1 MSRSVAD
8 FRVRALE
15 IHSAYVWDFD
25 WVRKALDFIHD
36 HRMTAL
42 VLHRNDIV
50 DRVTY
55 PISPCGDRQ
64 PLLRSIFARYRNAH
78 RALYKH
84 MPVDRSGPYNR
95 RDYLKRVVD
104 LAATRDIEV
113 YLENKEFSFDDAV
126 LELNPQLIK
135 DGVVCPNEPFWW
147 AFIREKYSS
156 LLTDIPGIAGI
167 ITAPAT
173 RESRL
178 SIAENR
184 CRCELCAGST
194 PRNWYTSLIGAMH
207 ESIRAHG
214 KLLAVRDFVFDRQ
227 SQLQFAE
234 VLEGLPSDI
243 VVSFKNTPHDFYPTF
258 PDNPRIGLVGA
269 HRQWIEYDA
278 MGQYFGWGVGPSVMI
293 DDLRRRLRHALDHG
307 VEGLLVRTDWESLD
321 AHSCFHTPNLVNLYA
336 GAMLATDLQTPSR
349 AIYQAW
355 LTGEQKLEE
364 GASFAEIAE
373 CVAWVERVFG
383 DSWNATR
390 NALFCNGCV
399 FSDSST
405 FPTSGD
411 HAWWLAEEKNS
422 LKDWDPSK
430 RDALELSESN
440 VRRMLAEKDAAVECV
455 EGMQRVLKGKPTAL
469 SQAAYEEFLVC
480 IDILHRYVGAFRII
494 GRAIVLARYI
504 SEGKPAGNAFSCE
517 AQRLLADSVHALVN
531 LTRELREF
539 YRSTNHRHVVYMLL
553 GWERLEALHEDLTC
567 QIARAGADTAA

>member
-1 MSRSVAD
+1 MSGSVPD

-25 WVRKALDFIHD
+25 WVGKALDFIHD
-36 HRMTAL
+36 HGMTAL

-55 PISPCGDRQ
+55 PISPPGGKQ
-64 PLLRSIFARYRNAH
+64 PAHQSIFARYRNAH

-84 MPVDRSGPYNR
+84 TPVDRSGPYNR

-104 LAATRDIEV
+104 LAAARDIEV
-113 YLENKEFSFDDAV
+113 YLENKEFSFDDAI

-147 AFIREKYSS
+147 AFIREKYTS

-184 CRCELCAGST
+184 CRCELCDGST
-194 PRNWYTSLIGAMH
+194 HRNWYTSLIGAMH
-207 ESIRAHG
+207 ESIKVHG

-227 SQLQFAE
+227 SQVQFAE
-234 VLEGLPSDI
+234 VLQDLPSDI
-243 VVSFKNTPHDFYPTF
+243 VISFKNTPHDFYPTF
-258 PDNPRIGLVGA
+258 PDNPRLGLVGA

-293 DDLRRRLRHALDHG
+293 DDLRRRLRHGLDHG

-336 GAMLATDLQTPSR
+336 GAILATDLQTPGR

-355 LTGEQKLEE
+355 LTGEEKLQE
-364 GASFAEIAE
+364 GASVTEIAE
-373 CVAWVERVFG
+373 CVAWTETIFG
-383 DSWNATR
+383 DTWNAIR

-405 FPTSGD
+405 FPTSVD

-440 VRRMLAEKDAAVECV
+440 VRRMLAEKDAAVGYV
-455 EGMQRVLKGKPTAL
+455 EGMQRVLKDKPAAL
-469 SQAAYEEFLVC
+469 SQAAHEDFLVRF
-480 IDILHRYVGAFRII
+480 DILHRYVRAFRSIGHAII
-494 GRAIVLARYI
+494 LTRYF
-504 SEGKPAGNAFSCE
+504 SEGEPAGNAFSRE
-517 AQRLLADSVHALVN
+517 AQMLLADSVRSLAGLI
-531 LTRELREF
+531 RELREL
-539 YRSTNHRHVVYMLL
+539 YRSTNHRHVVYLLL
-553 GWERLEALHEDLTC
+553 GWERLEALHEDLAC
-567 QIARAGADTAA
+567 QVTHAGAGTAA

>member
-1 MSRSVAD
+1 MSGSVSD

-25 WVRKALDFIHD
+25 WVVKALDFIYNHG
-36 HRMTAL
+36 MTAL

-55 PISPCGDRQ
+55 PIGPPGGKQ
-64 PLLRSIFARYRNAH
+64 PAHQSIFARYRNAH

-104 LAATRDIEV
+104 LAANRDIEV
-113 YLENKEFSFDDAV
+113 YLENKEFSFDDAI

-135 DGVVCPNEPFWW
+135 TGVVCPNEPFWR
-147 AFIREKYSS
+147 AFIREKYTS

-178 SIAENR
+178 SIVENR
-184 CRCELCAGST
+184 CRCELCDAST
-194 PRNWYTSLIGAMH
+194 ARNWYTSLINAMH
-207 ESIRAHG
+207 ESIKAHG

-227 SQLQFAE
+227 SQLQFTE
-234 VLEGLPSDI
+234 LLKDLPSDI

-258 PDNPRIGLVGA
+258 PDNPRLGLVGA

-293 DDLRRRLRHALDHG
+293 DDVRRRLRHGLAHG

-321 AHSCFHTPNLVNLYA
+321 AHSCFHTSNLLNLYA
-336 GAMLATDLQTPSR
+336 GAMLAADVQTPSR

-355 LTGEQKLEE
+355 LTGEEKLKE
-364 GASFAEIAE
+364 GASVADIAD
-373 CVAWVERVFG
+373 CVAWTERLFG
-383 DSWNATR
+383 DSWNVIR
-390 NALFCNGCV
+390 DALFCNGCV

-430 RDALELSESN
+430 RDAMELSEAN
-440 VRRMLAEKDAAVECV
+440 IRCMLAEKDTAVACV
-455 EGMQRVLKGKPTAL
+455 EGMWGVLKNKPTAL
-469 SQAAYEEFLVC
+469 SHAAHEELLVR
-480 IDILHRYVGAFRII
+480 IDILHRYVRAFRII
-494 GRAIVLARYI
+494 GRAIILTRYL
-504 SEGKPAGNAFSCE
+504 SERGASANAFSRE
-517 AQRLLADSVHALVN
+517 AQLLLADSMRALVDMVG
-531 LTRELREF
+531 ELREF
-539 YRSTNHRHVVYMLL
+539 YRSTNHRHAVYLLL
-553 GWERLEALHEDLTC
+553 GWERLDALYEGLMD
-567 QIARAGADTAA
+567 QIAAATAGTAA